1 MKIALLLSLPLA
13 LPSSLLFS
21 QSTAANRPELDHTTV
36 FVRDLQKSVDFYEKV
51 VGLEKIPDPFK
62 DGRHIWFRMGAHEQL
77 HVVAGATEIA
87 QHNIEIHTAFR
98 VASLTDFMAHL
109 DQMQVKY
116 RNFKGDGKISA
127 RPDGVRQIYF
137 QDPDGYWIE
146 VNDDKY

>member
-1 MKIALLLSLPLA
+1 MSIVGFPAMRKTVGKITIAFLLSLPLA
-13 LPSSLLFS
+13 LPSSWLFS
-21 QSTAANRPELDHTTV
+21 QSAAANRPELDHTTV

-98 VASLTDFMAHL
+98 
-109 DQMQVKY
+109 
-116 RNFKGDGKISA
+116 
-127 RPDGVRQIYF
+127 
-137 QDPDGYWIE
+137 
-146 VNDDKY
+146 